1 MNEKVRR
8 EIMGKVVS
16 FYKAAGKK
24 KRESKKID
32 AVTEDDYLL
41 LYYNLFLTKNQAN
54 MLKKI
59 FASQLKVHTG
69 HRKDYVVVLESTLEA
84 LHETNSGTGTS
95 LSVHVYEIYYFEK
108 IIEFEME
115 MYGENYNALDMM
127 FVKEL
132 STIINTFKE
141 NNKEYIDEFA
151 SKSPEEKYAALVG
164 AWNKTYGI

>member
-1 MNEKVRR
+1 M
-8 EIMGKVVS
+8 
-16 FYKAAGKK
+16 
-24 KRESKKID
+24 
-32 AVTEDDYLL
+32 
-41 LYYNLFLTKNQAN
+41 
-54 MLKKI
+54 
-59 FASQLKVHTG
+59 
-69 HRKDYVVVLESTLEA
+69 VLESTLEV